1 MERENKA
8 LTEGAK
14 PLLNANANHIKFR
27 VTFINSSGVMVK
39 GYIWFR
45 VKGQLTVHNLWFKVE
60 G

>member
-14 PLLNANANHIKFR
+14 PLLNANANHIKIR
-27 VTFINSSGVMVK
+27 VTFNNSSGIMVK

-45 VKGQLTVHNLWFKVE
+45 VKG
-60 G
+60 